1 MSSLSKKN
9 NKKYNRKYSKRN
21 KYNMSGGMNIDVR
34 LIDGRTRTL
43 DVSPNDMIDAIRST
57 IALEQGLGAEQIKL
71 VTQNHNVLENGHTLN
86 DYGIVDGSVIDTQF
100 NWGCAVCSDSKIVL
114 PKVDDYMCCPRNI
127 EDWGLVHRESE
138 RARLAGMSEV
148 EILKEQVE
156 RLREENE
163 RVREENER
171 LRAEIDTLKMQR
183 EQDIDESMYN

>member
-1 MSSLSKKN
+1 
-9 NKKYNRKYSKRN
+9 
-21 KYNMSGGMNIDVR
+21 MSGGMNIDVR

-71 VTQNHNVLENGHTLN
+71 LTQNHNVLENGHTLN
-86 DYGIVDGSVIDTQF
+86 DYGIVDGSVIDTRF
-100 NWGCAVCSDSKIVL
+100 NYAGRACYDCSGSQYNI
-114 PKVDDYMCCPRNI
+114 PQVDDYMCCPRNI

-138 RARLAGMSEV
+138 RARLARMSEV

-156 RLREENE
+156 IQRKQVERLREENE
-163 RVREENER
+163 RVMEENER

-183 EQDIDESMYN
+183 EQDIDESMYE